1 MSDKIVLLD
10 GNSLV
15 HRAFHALP
23 PLTNTSGELLNA
35 TYGFTMMLL
44 RAIGDI
50 RPTHV
55 ATCFD
60 TPRPT
65 FRHQRF
71 GAYKATRPPM
81 AEGLGPQFGR
91 VDQVLDVLHIHSYRH
106 DGLEADDLLGTLADR
121 SAEQGLEVV
130 VVSGDNDAFQL
141 VGPSVKVLAL
151 RRGVTDT
158 VLYDEAGIRERYGLE
173 PRQLIDLRALRGDV
187 TDNIPGIPG
196 IGDKTAA
203 QLLAAYGDIEGVIE
217 NLDKLPQR
225 QRDQLSP
232 YVDQMR
238 LSRDLAEIVRDAPIE
253 FNLQDCILQPPDH
266 DRAVALFHEL
276 AFRQLIDRLP
286 SIEEIARGGKNGA
299 GRAGQ
304 RSGSLQG
311 SLFDTEST
319 ETPPVPTG
327 PPTAA
332 VCSLDELR
340 DRARRLQEAAEP
352 VGLILLLS
360 RADVLRADI
369 LGIAIGN
376 ATDGALYSPC
386 AGPADGDRPLDLGPV
401 LKTLR
406 PLLEDPRVPKVSTN
420 IKQAMVALARHGIV
434 LRGGELDLGLAA
446 YLIESSQRTVTIQ
459 DLSWTRLNRELPSI
473 KAVTGEG
480 RSALALDAVPVGKI
494 AEYLGQQVTA
504 LIEISPILQREL
516 VDEGLEELYR
526 DVELPLVNVLAAME
540 QAGIA
545 IDVPYLQELSREL
558 YERISKLEAG
568 IFESVGHEFN
578 IGSPQQLANVLF
590 DELKLPG
597 AKRTSTG
604 RASTAADVLSGLR
617 GAHDVIDL
625 ILEHRELTKL
635 KSTYVDALP
644 LIVHPDTGRVHTTFN
659 QTVAATGRL
668 SSQDPNLQNIPV
680 RTELGRRVRR
690 AFIAPEPG
698 WKIVSADYSQIELRI
713 QAHLTQDPILLE
725 AFRAGEDI
733 HVATAAELH
742 GVPLDQV
749 TRDMRGLA
757 KTANFAMM
765 YGVSPFGLAE
775 QTGLTQHDAA
785 EFIHKYFERF
795 HGVETF
801 QKRLIKEARET
812 GTVMTL
818 LGRKRTIP
826 ELQSRVYAVRAA
838 GERMAINAPVQGSAS
853 DIIKKAMIELYDYL
867 VDNGMRSR
875 MLLQVHDE
883 LLFEAPD
890 EEIDDL
896 MARAK
901 EIMEGALV
909 LTVPLVVD
917 FRVAENWGAMY

>member
-1 MSDKIVLLD
+1 MPDKIVLLD

-23 PLTNTSGELLNA
+23 PLTNAKGELLNA

-44 RAIGDI
+44 RAVGDI
-50 RPTHV
+50 KPTHV
-55 ATCFD
+55 ATAFD

-65 FRHQRF
+65 FRHERF
-71 GAYKATRPPM
+71 DAYKATRPPM

-91 VDQVLDVLHIHSYRH
+91 VDQVLDVLHVHSYRH

-121 SAEQGLEVV
+121 SAEQGLDVV

-141 VGPSVKVLAL
+141 VGPKVKVLAL

-158 VLYDEAGIRERYGLE
+158 VLYDEDGIRERYGLE
-173 PRQLIDLRALRGDV
+173 PRQLIDLRALRGDI

-203 QLLAAYGDIEGVIE
+203 QLLAAYGDIEGIIQ

-253 FNLQDCILQPPDH
+253 FNLEDCVLKPPDH

-276 AFRQLIDRLP
+276 AFRGLIDRLP
-286 SIEEIARGGKNGA
+286 AIEDLAQGRGD
-299 GRAGQ
+299 GRMANRRPTAQ
-304 RSGSLQG
+304 P
-311 SLFDTEST
+311 SLFGEDGALDDAPSARRA
-319 ETPPVPTG
+319 TP
-327 PPTAA
+327 A
-332 VCSLDELR
+332 VCAVDDLR
-340 DRARRLQEAAEP
+340 DRARRLQEAKEP
-352 VGLILLLS
+352 VGIMLLLS
-360 RADVLRADI
+360 RPDTTRADI
-369 LGIAIGN
+369 LGIAVGSEGE
-376 ATDGALYSPC
+376 GALYSPC
-386 AGPADGDRPLDLGPV
+386 AGPGDDEHQALTVKDALEA
-401 LKTLR
+401 LR
-406 PLLEDPRVPKVSTN
+406 PLLEDPQVPKTSTN
-420 IKQAMVALARHGIV
+420 LKQVIVALARQGIT
-434 LRGGELDLGLAA
+434 LRGAELDLGIAA
-446 YLIESSQRTVTIQ
+446 FLVESTQRTVTIQ
-459 DLSWTRLNRELPSI
+459 DLSWSRLNRELPSI

-480 RSALALDAVPVGKI
+480 RNALALDAVPTGQM
-494 AEYLGQQVTA
+494 AEYLGEQVNA
-504 LIEISPILQREL
+504 LIAIRPILQREL
-516 VDEGLEELYR
+516 VDEALDELYQ
-526 DVELPLVNVLAAME
+526 DVELPLIDVLAAME
-540 QAGIA
+540 QAGIKV
-545 IDVPYLQELSREL
+545 DVPYLLELSREL
-558 YERISKLEAG
+558 HERITTVETG
-568 IFESVGHEFN
+568 IYGAVGHEFN

-597 AKRTSTG
+597 AKKTSTG
-604 RASTAADVLSGLR
+604 RASTAAEVLTTLR
-617 GAHDVIDL
+617 GVHEAIDL

-635 KSTYVDALP
+635 KSTYIDALP
-644 LIVHPDTGRVHTTFN
+644 LLVNSDTERVHTTFN
-659 QTVAATGRL
+659 QTGAATGRL
-668 SSQDPNLQNIPV
+668 SSQDPNLMNIPV

-690 AFIAPEPG
+690 AFVAPEPG
-698 WKIVSADYSQIELRI
+698 WKLISADYSQIELRV

-795 HGVETF
+795 QGVEAF
-801 QKRLIKEARET
+801 QKRLIREARET

-818 LGRKRTIP
+818 LGRRRTIP
-826 ELQSRVYAVRAA
+826 ELQSRVYAVRSA

-853 DIIKKAMIELYDYL
+853 DIIKKAMITIHDYL

-890 EEIDDL
+890 EEIDEL
-896 MARAK
+896 KAHAK
-901 EIMEGALV
+901 EIMENALV